1 MPAVYLTAGTRKH
14 ITVVSDGSHMNE
26 SKNISALLAAVF
38 SVLFPSSH
46 SLASGDSNLL
56 QR

>member
-1 MPAVYLTAGTRKH
+1 MPALYLTAGTRKH
-14 ITVVSDGSHMNE
+14 ITVRDGSHMNE
-26 SKNISALLAAVF
+26 SKIISVVLAAVF

-46 SLASGDSNLL
+46 SLASGDSSQL